1 VTDALEIFRV
11 VAAEFGAVDDATVNM
26 WLSLTAP
33 LVSRRRFGAVYGQAL
48 ALLAAHRMKTAGA
61 GSESGAGDAGASG
74 IGGVGAA
81 FNIASYTSG
90 GESVSFNS
98 GALTSKIDADA
109 EYTQTAYGVQY
120 LSLRKLRAIPILSA
134 GEA

>member
-1 VTDALEIFRV
+1 MTDALEIFRV
-11 VAAEFGAVDDATVNM
+11 VAAEFGTVDDAAGNM
-26 WLSLTAP
+26 WLILTAP
-33 LVSRRRFGAVYGQAL
+33 LVSRKRFGAVYGQAL
-48 ALLAAHRMKTAGA
+48 ALLTAHRMKAAGA
-61 GSESGAGDAGASG
+61 GSEPGGGESGLGY

-81 FNIASYTSG
+81 FNIASYASG

-98 GALTSKIDADA
+98 GALPSKTDADA

-120 LSLRKLRAIPILSA
+120 LTLRKLYAIPILSA